1 MNATQATEATLN
13 PSAWSAYGVTL
24 NSRLLL
30 GTAGYPSP
38 QALHEAIVASG
49 TEVSI
54 KVGDFGDEPESRA
67 ILDDV
72 LRRLGL

>member
-1 MNATQATEATLN
+1 MSALNATLN
-13 PSAWSAYGVTL
+13 PSAWHAYGVTL

-49 TEVSI
+49 TEVVT
-54 KVGDFGDEPESRA
+54 VG
-67 ILDDV
+67 
-72 LRRLGL
+72 LRRVHAGEGGGDNGRRRLRAPRRP